1 MDCASSILWWS
12 ATRPCRPDTS
22 RWIDVLRQYKIDG
35 HYLFN
40 LSDGL
45 QQRTLAEYLQ
55 FANSVNLPP
64 VQFGLEGDASLRA
77 NYGRERVIT
86 DNNMGREWELLAPIP
101 WH

>member
-1 MDCASSILWWS
+1 
-12 ATRPCRPDTS
+12 
-22 RWIDVLRQYKIDG
+22 
-35 HYLFN
+35 
-40 LSDGL
+40 
-45 QQRTLAEYLQ
+45 LQ

-64 VQFGLEGDASLRA
+64 EQLGLESDASLRA